1 MQESN
6 YKMENTDDIFDD
18 FEDKVEDKRGSY
30 RRHHENDHREL
41 LKKKYQEELDALKHD
56 YQEDIQAIPPR
67 DMGEALNKD
76 ELKPSFS
83 KVERF
88 IYIGIVVL
96 LLGYLIT
103 DLSFFHGDIGIE
115 LGSKQEITTSVVKE
129 ENKNDEVVEV
139 EKEKIEEEPEVEEP
153 SLSGTI
159 SLVIDKVYTEIDDN
173 NNEIGYISKVAF
185 TINNGKNKVLIPE
198 INVYVY
204 DDELD
209 EIWETRI
216 RGQFIYM
223 DGINPG
229 DEFTA
234 EIDLV
239 PKTYRNLNLKK
250 YIRIAL
256 NDTEDGFI
264 TAINDAIIIS

>member
-1 MQESN
+1 MR
-6 YKMENTDDIFDD
+6 NTDDIFDD
-18 FEDKVEDKRGSY
+18 FEDKVEDREESY
-30 RRHHENDHREL
+30 RRHHENNEKDL

-56 YQEDIQAIPPR
+56 YQEDMQTMQSR
-67 DMGEALNKD
+67 DVGEASNKD

-88 IYIGIVVL
+88 TYIVVIVL
-96 LLGYLIT
+96 LFGYLIT
-103 DLSFFHGDIGIE
+103 DLSFIHGEIGIE
-115 LGSKQEITTSVVKE
+115 LGGKQDITTSVVKE
-129 ENKNDEVVEV
+129 GSKSDEV
-139 EKEKIEEEPEVEEP
+139 EKEKIEEEPEAEEP
-153 SLSGTI
+153 RLSGTI
-159 SLVIDKVYTEIDDN
+159 SLAIDKIYTDLDDN
-173 NNEIGYISKVAF
+173 DNDVGYISKIVF
-185 TINNGKNKVLIPE
+185 TINNGKNKVLNPV

-204 DDELD
+204 DDVLD
-209 EIWETRI
+209 EMWETKS
-216 RGQFIYM
+216 RGQYAYL

-234 EIDLV
+234 DIDLV

-264 TAINDAIIIS
+264 TAVNDAIIIS